1 MSPAIGD
8 EASTMRHA
16 HGSFI
21 TAALA
26 MLCLGAGAAL
36 AATETAAPPEAT
48 AWQHHHGTFNYFGI
62 TSIYSC
68 DGLEDKVRQI
78 LLFFGARRGVQ
89 VQASG
94 CPRGPNSLSRFAW
107 VTADFDTLATAPAD
121 TAAADIVQAHWTP
134 FKLDGQRPFFM
145 GEGDCELMSA
155 MKPLLTQSFSWRGLA
170 YDTGCTPHQITL
182 DDFRVRGEVLKSNAA
197 HAG

>member
-1 MSPAIGD
+1 
-8 EASTMRHA
+8 MRYA

-21 TAALA
+21 TGALA
-26 MLCLGAGAAL
+26 MLWLGAGTAL
-36 AATETAAPPEAT
+36 AATETAAAPEAT
-48 AWQHHHGTFNYFGI
+48 AWQHHHVTFNYFGI

-78 LLFFGARRGVQ
+78 LLFFGARRSAQ
-89 VQASG
+89 VQATG

-107 VTADFDTLATAPAD
+107 VTADFDTLSAAPAD
-121 TAAADIVQAHWTP
+121 TAAGDIVQAHWTP
-134 FKLDGQRPFFM
+134 FKFNGQRPFFM

-155 MKPLLTQSFSWRGLA
+155 MKPLLTQNFSWRGLD

-182 DDFRVRGEVLKSNAA
+182 DDFRLSGEVLKSIGA

>member
-1 MSPAIGD
+1 
-8 EASTMRHA
+8 MRHA

-155 MKPLLTQSFSWRGLA
+155 MKPLLTQSFSWSGLA